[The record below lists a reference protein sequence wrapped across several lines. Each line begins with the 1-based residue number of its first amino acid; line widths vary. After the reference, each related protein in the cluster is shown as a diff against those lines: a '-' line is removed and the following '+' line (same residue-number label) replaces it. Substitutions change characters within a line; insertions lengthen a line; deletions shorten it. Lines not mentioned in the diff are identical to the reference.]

1 MKKSLLFCGVAAL
14 AFASCT
20 QNEVLDV
27 NENRAIG
34 FDAFSGK
41 ATRAVNDITGAGG
54 DASTFT
60 KFFVYGSYA
69 NGGKYISVYSN
80 DEVVYNSEWSATK
93 TQYWVADKNYK
104 FAAYSDGN
112 AALPKEITA
121 TFADATGKLKIEGY
135 QVSDKD
141 LILAEEATGNG
152 TTKGDVSLSFSHLL
166 SKVKFTFSTTFN
178 AYLTVTVTNLTF
190 SPENKGTWEN
200 SAWTVTSGNT
210 AAKTIS
216 SYVAKTSAPVASEEF
231 YVLPQDNASLTASFT
246 VTVTDAG
253 GTKLFEKNFTG
264 ISLASG
270 SDANTSTTNK
280 WVKGYAYNYT
290 AVIKPENMDDG
301 TTTSDPIVFS
311 PSVDVW
317 ENGTVSDDD
326 IVNP

>member
-41 ATRAVNDITGAGG
+41 ATRAVNDIIGNGG
-54 DASTFT
+54 DSFT
-60 KFFVYGSYA
+60 KFFVFGSYDK
-69 NGGKYISVYSN
+69 NGDGSGYTSVYSN
-80 DEVVYNSEWSATK
+80 GEVAYNSGWSATE

-152 TTKGDVSLSFSHLL
+152 TDKGNVSLSFSHLL
-166 SKVKFTFSTTFN
+166 SKVKFTFISGFTSPNYIMTISDMKFN
-178 AYLTVTVTNLTF
+178 AGKT
-190 SPENKGTWEN
+190 GTYDDSNWK
-200 SAWTVTSGNT
+200 TTSNADYEIGGWNNF
-210 AAKTIS
+210 
-216 SYVAKTSAPVASEEF
+216 VGGASESSDEY
-231 YVLPQDNASLTASFT
+231 YVLPQATSSLDVTFTVSVTDGGSFNKTNELKASLN
-246 VTVTDAG
+246 VTNGTD
-253 GTKLFEKNFTG
+253 TG
-264 ISLASG
+264 
-270 SDANTSTTNK
+270 K
-280 WVKGYAYNYT
+280 WVPGYFYNYT
-290 AVIKPENMDDG
+290 ATITPEKVDPNLNDQVIKFTVGVDPWQDHNSG
-301 TTTSDPIVFS
+301 SDPI
-311 PSVDVW
+311 
-317 ENGTVSDDD
+317 
-326 IVNP
+326 NPEDKN

>member
-1 MKKSLLFCGVAAL
+1 M

-20 QNEVLDV
+20 QSEVLDV

-41 ATRAVNDITGAGG
+41 ATRAVSDIIGGGG

-60 KFFVYGSYA
+60 KFFVYGSYK
-69 NGGKYISVYSN
+69 NGDGSEYTSVYSN
-80 DEVVYNSEWSATK
+80 DEVVYNSGWSATE
-93 TQYWVADKNYK
+93 TQYWVAGKNYK

-152 TTKGDVSLSFSHLL
+152 TDKGNVSLSFSHLL

-178 AYLTVTVTNLTF
+178 ADLTVTVTNLTF
-190 SPENKGTWEN
+190 SPENKGTWDN
-200 SAWTVTSGNT
+200 SDWSVTSGNT

-216 SYVAKTSAPVASEEF
+216 SYVAKSSDPVASEEF
-231 YVLPQDNASLTASFT
+231 YVLPQDNASLKASFT
-246 VTVTDAG
+246 VTVTDPG
-253 GTKLFEKNFTG
+253 GAKLFEKNFTG

-270 SDANTSTTNK
+270 NDANTSTNNE

-290 AVIKPENMDDG
+290 AVIKPENMDG
-301 TTTSDPIVFS
+301 GTTSDPIVFS
-311 PSVDVW
+311 PSVGAW
-317 ENGTVSDDD
+317 ENGTVSDND

>member
-41 ATRAVNDITGAGG
+41 ATRAVNDITGNGG
-54 DASTFT
+54 DSFT
-60 KFFVYGSYA
+60 KFFVFGSYDK
-69 NGGKYISVYSN
+69 NGDGSGYTSVYSN
-80 DEVVYNSEWSATK
+80 DEVVYNSGWSATE

-112 AALPKEITA
+112 AALPEGTTA
-121 TFADATGKLKIEGY
+121 TFADATGKLKIAGY
-135 QVSDKD
+135 VVSNKD
-141 LILAEEATGNG
+141 LILAEGATGNG
-152 TTKGDVSLSFSHLL
+152 TTKGNVTLSFSHLL

-178 AYLTVTVTNLTF
+178 ADLTVTVTNLTF
-190 SPENKGTWEN
+190 SPENKGTWDN
-200 SAWTVTSGNT
+200 SAWSVTSGNT

-216 SYVAKTSAPVASEEF
+216 SYVAKSSDPVASEEF
-231 YVLPQDNASLTASFT
+231 YVLPQDNASLKASFT
-246 VTVTDAG
+246 VTVTDPG
-253 GTKLFEKNFTG
+253 GAELFKKNFTD

-270 SDANTSTTNK
+270 EDTNTSTTSK
-280 WVKGYAYNYT
+280 WVEGYAYNYN
-290 AVIKPENMDDG
+290 AVIKPENMDG
-301 TTTSDPIVFS
+301 GTTSDPIVFS

-317 ENGTVSDDD
+317 ENGTVSDND

>member
-41 ATRAVNDITGAGG
+41 ATRTVSDIIGTGG
-54 DASTFT
+54 DSFT
-60 KFFVYGSYA
+60 NFFVFGSYDK
-69 NGGKYISVYSN
+69 NGDGSEYTSVYSN
-80 DEVVYNSEWSATK
+80 DEVVYNSGWSATK
-93 TQYWVADKNYK
+93 TQYWVDGKEYK

-112 AALPKEITA
+112 AALPEGTTA
-121 TFADATGKLKIEGY
+121 TFTDATGKLKIAGY
-135 QVSDKD
+135 VVSNKD
-141 LILAEEATGNG
+141 LILAEGATGNG
-152 TTKGDVSLSFSHLL
+152 TTKGNVSLSFSHLL

-178 AYLTVTVTNLTF
+178 ADLTVTVTNLTF

-200 SAWTVTSGNT
+200 SAWSVTSGNT

-216 SYVAKTSAPVASEEF
+216 SYVAKSSDPVASEEF
-231 YVLPQDNASLTASFT
+231 YVLPQGNGSLKASFT
-246 VTVTDAG
+246 VTVTDLG
-253 GTKLFEKNFTG
+253 GAELFKKNFTD

-270 SDANTSTTNK
+270 EDTNTSTTSK
-280 WVKGYAYNYT
+280 WVEGYAYNYN
-290 AVIKPENMDDG
+290 AVIKPENMDG
-301 TTTSDPIVFS
+301 GTTSDPIVFS